1 MNKKKKILFLSLP
14 LILTALVSCSS
25 PSQYDPISPNNETNT
40 KDNGTGSNSDDPKDD
55 VEYMSLNDYYFAY
68 GISKN
73 KIVNYFKS
81 NGKKKSEYGYGDFYS
96 ISKDN
101 LEVGYFPEQDQFISA
116 CKKTSRSYVSSI
128 DVDYT
133 YEYLG
138 QVGINYYGSMTDI
151 ILSGKVDGTGVS
163 RNTYQIV
170 SADSGSWKYKTNVLE
185 TSFKLPSYT
194 KVTTQVTTSS
204 SFDAEYCENAYNAVV
219 AAWDYMIA
227 VFKNIESK
235 NIIDK
240 YNSNDFLNINWNDVV
255 FEDKTFKLDGK
266 EHSISPENIPDGVT
280 VTYENNN
287 KSEPGTYSVKAIF
300 SDPKNVKLNELSANL
315 IIDDMF
321 DVNVDYYWTKLNST
335 DKVKVASK
343 TYNVKY
349 GSDLSSVLEADIID
363 EYGLKYVYDSFN
375 NGTTNY
381 KWTYSN
387 INANIYV
394 ESEHTGYVLVK
405 SSINSNIDG
414 KYLLLTSVLTQSSD
428 IRTTKPQG
436 EENTIAYYA
445 SDIEYIKFSNELS
458 LPTTGLS
465 GYIRYYGDYLT
476 NLKEIDLSE
485 LKFIKEIPAGFMSG
499 CKKLTKVV
507 GGELP
512 YLKTIGDNFLSN
524 TNITIFDLDLSNV
537 TTIGSNFMY
546 HALEGDESR
555 TITID
560 LSSLTK
566 IKNWG
571 SAGITQIQKG
581 QSVIPSFLCQR
592 SMGANS
598 KLTLKIGDY
607 LLTDAYFYDAHKV
620 GEELVYYG
628 QYNLELYTNNKNTQQ
643 TLLTQLNGNVKIKQN

>member
-1 MNKKKKILFLSLP
+1 MNKKKKLLFLSLP
-14 LILTALVSCSS
+14 LVLTALVSCSS
-25 PSQYDPISPNNETNT
+25 PSHYEPISPNNETNT
-40 KDNGTGSNSDDPKDD
+40 KDNGTGSTSDDPKDD
-55 VEYMSLNDYYFAY
+55 VEYMSLDDYYFAY

-73 KIVNYFKS
+73 KIVDYFKS

-96 ISKDN
+96 ISNDN

-128 DVDYT
+128 GVDYT

-204 SFDAEYCENAYNAVV
+204 SFDVEYCKNAYNAVV

-266 EHSISPENIPDGVT
+266 EHSIAPENIPDGVT

-300 SDPKNVKLNELSANL
+300 SDPKNVTLNEFSANL

-321 DVNVDYYWTKLNST
+321 NVNVDYYLETTPRTSVT
-335 DKVKVASK
+335 SK
-343 TYNVKY
+343 TYSVKY
-349 GSDLSSVLEADIID
+349 GSDISSILMADVTD
-363 EYGLKYVYDSFN
+363 EDGSKYVYSNSSSNFTD
-375 NGTTNY
+375 Y
-381 KWTYSN
+381 KWDYSN
-387 INANIYV
+387 INASIYV
-394 ESEHTGYVLVK
+394 KAEHSGYVLVK
-405 SSINSNIDG
+405 SSINPNIDG
-414 KYLLLTSVLTQSSD
+414 KYLLLSSVFEHSND
-428 IRTTKPQG
+428 IKVTKPEG
-436 EENTIAYYA
+436 EENSVSYYL
-445 SDIEYIKFSNELS
+445 SDIEYIKFSNETELPFFGGGHRLS
-458 LPTTGLS
+458 
-465 GYIRYYGDYLT
+465 YYGDYLT
-476 NLKEIDLSE
+476 NLKEVDLSE
-485 LKFIKEIPAGFMSG
+485 LKFITEIPGDFLCN
-499 CKKLTKVV
+499 CKNLTKVT
-507 GGELP
+507 GGKLKN
-512 YLKTIGDNFLSN
+512 LKTIGDYFLSY
-524 TNITIFDLDLSNV
+524 TNITTFDLDLSSV
-537 TTIGSNFMY
+537 TKVGSYFMY
-546 HALEGDESR
+546 HALEGDEAR
-555 TITID
+555 TISID
-560 LSSLTK
+560 LSSVIR
-566 IKNWG
+566 IKNWD
-571 SAGITQIQKG
+571 SAGITQIQNG
-581 QSVIPSFLCQR
+581 QTVTPSLLCQR
-592 SMGANS
+592 TMGANS
-598 KLTLKIGDY
+598 KLTLKMGDY

-620 GEELVYYG
+620 GEEWVYYG
-628 QYNLELYTNNKNTQQ
+628 QYNLELYSNNKNTQQ
-643 TLLTQLNGNVKIKQN
+643 TLLTQLNGNVEIKQN